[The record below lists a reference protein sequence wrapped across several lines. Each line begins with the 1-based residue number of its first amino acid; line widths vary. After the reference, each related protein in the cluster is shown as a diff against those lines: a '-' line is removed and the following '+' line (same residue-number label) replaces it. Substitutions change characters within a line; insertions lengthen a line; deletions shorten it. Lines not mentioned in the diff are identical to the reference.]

1 MKEFRDN
8 AEVKKVKSLLKQEYT
23 LRERE
28 SRQSGEELGVYK
40 WLTFKRYTTWKVSF
54 KFYLG

>member
-40 WLTFKRYTTWKVSF
+40 WLALKRYRT
-54 KFYLG
+54 

>member
-28 SRQSGEELGVYK
+28 RENEGLGEGHTSIYCTILE
-40 WLTFKRYTTWKVSF
+40 TFI
-54 KFYLG
+54 